1 MTNNHKSVSYK
12 ALSTNAAAR
21 RAPDRTLSDPPLPF
35 SSGVPSQL
43 PSQEPSLN
51 PPVLG
56 QWLLS
61 WTQSHEYAV
70 MSMLSTSPSK
80 QLGDLPPPADL
91 LLQENPSVQPLVI
104 HTCPSHSQ
112 SKGSSSMSLHSTLKA
127 PGHCWPSTRLMH
139 TMLLYSK
146 LGLMI
151 LSSPQSVQFPMLSPN
166 DESQKMPAVQS
177 SLLKNWPSHSQV
189 PQGLTCT
196 EGSGFLGTSS

>member
-21 RAPDRTLSDPPLPF
+21 RAPDRTLSEAPLPF

-43 PSQEPSLN
+43 PSHEPSTN
-51 PPVLG
+51 PPVVG

-70 MSMLSTSPSK
+70 MSILSTSPSK
-80 QLGDLPPPADL
+80 QLRDLPPPADL

-104 HTCPSHSQ
+104 HTCPSHWQ
-112 SKGSSSMSLHSTLKA
+112 AAGSSSKSLHVTLKA
-127 PGHCWPSTRLMH
+127 PGHCCPSTLLMH
-139 TMLLYSK
+139 TMVLYSK

-151 LSSPQSVQFPMLSPN
+151 
-166 DESQKMPAVQS
+166 
-177 SLLKNWPSHSQV
+177 
-189 PQGLTCT
+189 
-196 EGSGFLGTSS
+196 